1 MTIARLAWPSLA
13 IQLLA
18 GCGARGEP
26 EPGTPPA
33 AERAATAQVPD
44 SLILNAPGGV
54 TVWLTEGRR
63 GADTA
68 GASCLERTLEI
79 RRDTTR
85 IKVPLLYTIT
95 APTLV
100 NDSTLRAA
108 LAHNCQPGDLYLVN
122 LHTGRP
128 TPLRTPEQ

>member
-1 MTIARLAWPSLA
+1 L
-13 IQLLA
+13 
-18 GCGARGEP
+18 
-26 EPGTPPA
+26 
-33 AERAATAQVPD
+33 
-44 SLILNAPGGV
+44 LILNAPGGV
-54 TVWLTEGRR
+54 TIWLSEGRR
-63 GADTA
+63 ATDSL

-79 RRDTTR
+79 RHDTTR

-95 APTLV
+95 APALV

-128 TPLRTPEQ
+128 TPLRGPEP